1 MAGTEYGCTLSLDT
15 RKLMQRLGIE
25 ERGRVQ
31 RVVSEEIL
39 RLCGNYVPLSKGYL
53 KDTGHVENNAEI
65 VWNGPY
71 AHYMY
76 EGIVYEDPELHC
88 AGFKTE
94 NGWRSRKSSEKRKVP
109 QKVPTERKL
118 KYNEGSRRGAH
129 WVDRMLQ
136 NGGRK
141 KVEDAA
147 RRAVE
152 P

>member
-1 MAGTEYGCTLSLDT
+1 MAAAIYGCKLSLDT
-15 RKLMQRLGIE
+15 RKLMNRLGIE

-39 RLCGNYVPLSKGYL
+39 RLCDPYVPLSEGYL
-53 KDTGHVENNAEI
+53 RDTGHVENNSEI

-76 EGIVYEDPELHC
+76 EGIVYEDPKLHC

-94 NGWRSRKSSEKRKVP
+94 NGWRSRKNV
-109 QKVPTERKL
+109 QKVPTDREIQ
-118 KYNEGSRRGAH
+118 YNNGTRRGAH
-129 WVDRMLQ
+129 WVDRALQ

>member
-1 MAGTEYGCTLSLDT
+1 MAAAFECSVSLDT
-15 RKLMQRLGIE
+15 RRCMERLGIA

-31 RVVSEEIL
+31 RVMCEKIL
-39 RLCGNYVPLSKGYL
+39 LLCDAYVPFSEGYL
-53 KDTGHVENNAEI
+53 RDTGHVENNSEI

-94 NGWRSRKSSEKRKVP
+94 NGWRSRKNI
-109 QKVPTERKL
+109 QKVPSDRRL
-118 KYNEGSRRGAH
+118 HYNNGSRRGDH
-129 WVDRMLQ
+129 WVDRMMDS
-136 NGGRK
+136 GGRRE
-141 KVEDAA
+141 VEEAV

>member
-1 MAGTEYGCTLSLDT
+1 MAGAQYGCMLSLDT

-25 ERGRVQ
+25 EQGRVQ

-39 RLCGNYVPLSKGYL
+39 HLCDPYVPFSKGFL
-53 KDTGHVENNAEI
+53 SDSGHVENYTDI
-65 VWNGPY
+65 VWNTPY

-94 NGWRSRKSSEKRKVP
+94 NGWRSRKSSEEKEVP
-109 QKVPTERKL
+109 QKVPTERRL
-118 KYNEGSRRGAH
+118 EYNNGSRRGAH

-141 KVEDAA
+141 KVEDTA

>member
-1 MAGTEYGCTLSLDT
+1 MAAATYGCTLSLDT
-15 RKLMQRLGIE
+15 RKLMNRLGIE

-39 RLCGNYVPLSKGYL
+39 RLCDPYVPLSEGYL
-53 KDTGHVENNAEI
+53 RDTGHVENNSEI
-65 VWNGPY
+65 VWSGPY

-76 EGIVYEDPELHC
+76 EGIVYEEPKLHC

-94 NGWRSRKSSEKRKVP
+94 NGWRSRKNV
-109 QKVPTERKL
+109 QKVPTDRKIH
-118 KYNEGSRRGAH
+118 YNNGTRRGAH
-129 WVDRMLQ
+129 WVDRALQ